1 MTPAETPILNP
12 AQEPVRRTDISLW
25 RRWTSFGTGIGI
37 AIEAERLEFALVSI
51 RPQGIQIV
59 DVLEI
64 QRYRERPAA
73 EWGEE
78 YAAFLAKHKI
88 KHIAALAVLPAKEVI
103 SRTLTL
109 AGVGD
114 GELDAAVRYQL
125 DGLHP
130 FAEDEAASSYAR
142 LEEPHQECVAIGI
155 ARADVINEY
164 ATFFEEAGV
173 DLAGFAAPAS
183 VYYSALRILQ
193 RTPQDEFLAVRE
205 RESSLEIYAE
215 TKANPLYFVELE
227 QEAARAV
234 AIAASQ
240 VRLPESAGEGKL
252 ASFLPIAES
261 KHAVSP
267 LAYAAALNAALPRQC
282 LAVNLL
288 PAERRKAFSPWR
300 WAPTLALLAAAI
312 FVGVA
317 LYYFQDFSNRRLIA
331 SLDAEAQALAP
342 RVAQVR
348 SAETKRQAIQ
358 AKLDSLNEFT
368 RQPREDLDS
377 LRELTRL
384 VPAST
389 WMSRMEMSR
398 GSVTMMGET
407 EQATE
412 ILKIIDDSPLF
423 ANTEF
428 TAQVSRSANN
438 REVFQIRTQREKPKP
453 VAAAP
458 SSVPPAVP
466 NPGLPNPQAPLQQPQ
481 LVPQQPQAGQQPGG
495 PR

>member
-1 MTPAETPILNP
+1 MTPTETPALHP
-12 AQEPVRRTDISLW
+12 TQEPVRRNDISLL
-25 RRWTSFGTGIGI
+25 RRWTSFGTGVGI
-37 AIEAERLEFALVSI
+37 AIEAERLEFALVSV
-51 RPQGIQIV
+51 RPQGIQV
-59 DVLEI
+59 LDALEI

-73 EWGEE
+73 EWGAE
-78 YAAFLAKHKI
+78 YAAFLSKHKI

-114 GELDAAVRYQL
+114 GELDSAVRYQL

-130 FAEDEAASSYAR
+130 FAEEEAASSYAR
-142 LEEPHQECVAIGI
+142 LEEPHRECIAIGI
-155 ARADVINEY
+155 ARTDIINEY

-173 DLAGFAAPAS
+173 DLAGFATPAS
-183 VYYSALRILQ
+183 VYYSALRVLQ
-193 RTPQDEFLAVRE
+193 RTPQDEFLAIRE

-215 TKANPLYFVELE
+215 TKANPLYFVELQ
-227 QEAARAV
+227 QEAARAI

-240 VRLPESAGEGKL
+240 VRLPEGGGEGKL
-252 ASFLPIAES
+252 AAYLPFAES
-261 KHAVSP
+261 KLAVSP

-331 SLDAEAQALAP
+331 ALDAEAQALSP

-358 AKLDSLNEFT
+358 AKLDSLNEFS

-384 VPAST
+384 VPASA

-428 TAQVSRSANN
+428 TAQVGRAANN

-453 VAAAP
+453 VRAAP
-458 SSVPPAVP
+458 VISNPA
-466 NPGLPNPQAPLQQPQ
+466 LPNSPSPSP
-481 LVPQQPQAGQQPGG
+481 QPQAVQPPGATQ
-495 PR
+495 

>member
-1 MTPAETPILNP
+1 MTPAETPLSSA
-12 AQEPVRRTDISLW
+12 AQEPVRRIDIALW
-25 RRWTSFGTGIGI
+25 QRWTSFGSGIGI
-37 AIEAERLEFALVSI
+37 VIEPERLEFALVSV
-51 RPQGIQIV
+51 RPQGIQV
-59 DVLEI
+59 LDSLEI

-73 EWGEE
+73 EWGAE

-103 SRTLTL
+103 SRTLAV

-114 GELDAAVRYQL
+114 GELDGAVRYQL

-130 FAEDEAASSYAR
+130 FPEEEAAASFAR
-142 LEEPHQECVAIGI
+142 LSEPNRETVAIGI
-155 ARADVINEY
+155 ARLDAINEY

-173 DLAGFAAPAS
+173 DLAGFGSPAA

-193 RTPQDEFLAVRE
+193 RPPHDEFLAIRE

-215 TKANPLYFVELE
+215 TKTHPLYFVDLA
-227 QEAARAV
+227 QESSRAI

-240 VRLPESAGEGKL
+240 VRLPDNAAEGKL
-252 ASFLPIAES
+252 AAFLPLAES
-261 KHAVSP
+261 AQAVSP
-267 LAYAAALNAALPRQC
+267 LAYAAALNSALPRQS

-300 WAPTLALLAAAI
+300 WAPTLGLFAAVLFTA
-312 FVGVA
+312 VS
-317 LYYFQDFSNRRLIA
+317 LYYFQEFSNRRLIA
-331 SLDAEAQALAP
+331 ALDAEAQALAP
-342 RVAQVR
+342 RVTQVR
-348 SAETKRQAIQ
+348 NAEAKRQAIQ
-358 AKLDSLNEFT
+358 AKLDSLAEFS

-384 VPAST
+384 VPSST
-389 WMSRMEMSR
+389 WMNRMEMIR

-412 ILKIIDDSPLF
+412 LLKIIDDSPLF

-428 TAQVSRSANN
+428 TAQVGRSANN

-453 VAAAP
+453 VVVAPVAPPQAASP
-458 SSVPPAVP
+458 NTPAVAPANVAP
-466 NPGLPNPQAPLQQPQ
+466 NLPQ
-481 LVPQQPQAGQQPGG
+481 VQQPGAS
-495 PR
+495 R

>member
-1 MTPAETPILNP
+1 MTPAETPALN
-12 AQEPVRRTDISLW
+12 ATQEPVRRTDISLL
-25 RRWTSFGTGIGI
+25 RRWTSFGSGIGI

-59 DVLEI
+59 DALEI
-64 QRYRERPAA
+64 SRYRERPAA
-73 EWGEE
+73 EWGAE

-130 FAEDEAASSYAR
+130 FAEEEAASSYAR
-142 LEEPHQECVAIGI
+142 LEEPHRESLAIGI

-227 QEAARAV
+227 LEAARAI

-240 VRLPESAGEGKL
+240 VRLPEAAAEGKL
-252 ASFLPIAES
+252 ASFLPFAES
-261 KHAVSP
+261 NQAVSP

-288 PAERRKAFSPWR
+288 PTERRKAFSPWR

-331 SLDAEAQALAP
+331 SLDAETQALAP

-358 AKLDSLNEFT
+358 AKLDSLSEFT

-389 WMSRMEMSR
+389 WMNRMEMNR

-412 ILKIIDDSPLF
+412 LLKIIDDSPLF

-428 TAQVSRSANN
+428 TAQVGRSANN
-438 REVFQIRTQREKPKP
+438 REVFQIRTQREKPKLIAP
-453 VAAAP
+453 ASAGPAAGSPAPPNPPAP
-458 SSVPPAVP
+458 S
-466 NPGLPNPQAPLQQPQ
+466 QQPQ
-481 LVPQQPQAGQQPGG
+481 PMQQPGG

>member
-1 MTPAETPILNP
+1 MTPAEMPI
-12 AQEPVRRTDISLW
+12 ADTAIEPVRRVDISLW
-25 RRWTSFGTGIGI
+25 RRWTSFGTGVGI
-37 AIEAERLEFALVSI
+37 AIEPEHLEIALVSV
-51 RPQGIQIV
+51 RPQGIEIQ
-59 DVLEI
+59 DALEI
-64 QRYRERPAA
+64 ARYRERPAA
-73 EWGEE
+73 EWGAE

-88 KHIAALAVLPAKEVI
+88 KQTAAVAVLPAREVI

-130 FAEDEAASSYAR
+130 FPEDEASASFAR
-142 LEEPHQECVAIGI
+142 LEEPNQETVAIGI
-155 ARADVINEY
+155 ARADAINEY

-173 DLAGFAAPAS
+173 DVAAFAAPAAA
-183 VYYSALRILQ
+183 YYSALRILQ
-193 RTPQDEFLAVRE
+193 RTPHDEFLAVRE
-205 RESSLEIYAE
+205 RETSLEIYAE
-215 TKANPLYFVELE
+215 TKTNPLYFVELQ

-240 VRLPESAGEGKL
+240 VRLPENAAEGKL
-252 ASFLPIAES
+252 GAFLPVAES
-261 KHAVSP
+261 KVAVSP

-288 PAERRKAFSPWR
+288 PVERRKTFSPWQ

-317 LYYFQDFSNRRLIA
+317 LYYFQEFSNRRLIA
-331 SLDAEAQALAP
+331 AMDAETQALAP

-348 SAETKRQAIQ
+348 DAEAKRLAIQ
-358 AKLDSLNEFT
+358 RKLDSLNDFM

-384 VPAST
+384 VPPPA
-389 WMSRMEMSR
+389 WLSRLEMNR
-398 GSVTMMGET
+398 ASVTMMGET

-412 ILKIIDDSPLF
+412 MLKIIDDSPLF
-423 ANTEF
+423 GNTEF
-428 TAQVSRSANN
+428 TAQVGRSAGN

-453 VAAAP
+453 VAPAL
-458 SSVPPAVP
+458 SVPAASAATGATPGVP
-466 NPGLPNPQAPLQQPQ
+466 
-481 LVPQQPQAGQQPGG
+481 PQQPGVTPPLPGA